1 MLSVDYLTL
10 YGALFELN
18 SSNIGYYRLRSS
30 IENLVDGPDNEPLIT
45 YPDGD
50 TPSEELQLDLST
62 ATSMPMSGE
71 LSLTNGQLS
80 ATDTV
85 KFEEKRMMSASKTKV
100 ITDGFS
106 SEQV

>member
-1 MLSVDYLTL
+1 MASTFRTKLIQPWL
-10 YGALFELN
+10 
-18 SSNIGYYRLRSS
+18 YYRLRSS
-30 IENLVDGPDNEPLIT
+30 IENLVDGSDKEPLIT

-62 ATSMPMSGE
+62 NTSMPMSSE
-71 LSLTNGQLS
+71 LSLSNGQLS